1 MSDTFFPATRSL
13 YIHWPFCPYKCHFC
27 PFVAIASHDQFME
40 RYNKALI
47 KEIQTFC
54 LQYPSKLALD
64 TIFLGGGTPST
75 WPDTLLLDTFGTLNN
90 VLVFEE
96 DIEITI
102 EVNPGT
108 VKKPQLMLWKSI
120 GINRLSIG
128 VQSLKD
134 AVLNNLNRKQSAQ
147 DVFWVLQEASALFD
161 NISVDLILGLPGVS
175 VDEWKDLLAQVVTW
189 PIKHVSIYFLTV
201 HEETPLY
208 FRVQKKEIC
217 LPPDDSLVELYQ
229 WSIDFLAQH
238 GLMQYEISNFAKE
251 EYESR
256 HNKVY
261 WERKAYKAF
270 GLGACSFDG
279 QSRYQNQKNLM
290 KYMHDIEHDESV
302 TIFSE
307 TLTQEQIYLE
317 KIMLGL
323 RKKEGI
329 DLHDIM
335 QPLDSGQ
342 KEKIV
347 GTIEL
352 LQENNFLK
360 RENNRIVLTPV
371 GLAVQ
376 NDIAI
381 RLSL

>member
-229 WSIDFLAQH
+229 WSIDFLQQH
-238 GLMQYEISNFAKE
+238 GFMQYEISNFAQGG
-251 EYESR
+251 YESR

-290 KYMHDIEHDESV
+290 KYMHDIEHDENV

-335 QPLDSGQ
+335 QPLDSAQ

-360 RENNRIVLTPV
+360 HENNRIVLTPM

>member
-1 MSDTFFPATRSL
+1 MSDTFFPAARSI

-47 KEIQTFC
+47 KEIQKFC
-54 LQYPSKLALD
+54 FQNSSKLTLD

-75 WPDTLLLDTFGTLNN
+75 WPDNLLLDTFDTLNN
-90 VLVFEE
+90 VFVFER
-96 DIEITI
+96 DSEITI

-108 VKKPQLMLWKSI
+108 VTKPQLMLWKSI

-134 AVLNNLNRKQSAQ
+134 TVLNNLNRKQSAH
-147 DVFWVLQEASALFD
+147 DVFWVLQEASALFN

-175 VDEWKDLLAQVVTW
+175 ADEWKDLLAQVVTW

-208 FRVQKKEIC
+208 FRIQKKEFS

-229 WSIDFLAQH
+229 WSIDFLQQH
-238 GLMQYEISNFAKE
+238 GLLQYEISNFARE
-251 EYESR
+251 GYQSR
-256 HNKVY
+256 HNSVY
-261 WERKAYKAF
+261 WDRKAYKAF

-290 KYMHDIEHDESV
+290 KYMHDVEHDASV
-302 TIFSE
+302 IVFCE
-307 TLTQEQIYLE
+307 TLTPEQTYLE
-317 KIMLGL
+317 TIMLGL

-335 QPLDSGQ
+335 QPLTSVQ
-342 KEKIV
+342 QEKV
-347 GTIEL
+347 AATIEL
-352 LQENNFLK
+352 LQTNNFLQ
-360 RENNRIVLTPV
+360 REDNRIVLTPM